1 MSKINT
7 HGLKMT
13 GLKAASGNTRDYGYY
28 SPSYDEIFY
37 DRSTGKV
44 WTVYQYSLGHNSWTV
59 YHDASVLKIC
69 DASNHMTMQQIADA
83 IARAVNLVSEGIH
96 SSVV

>member
-13 GLKAASGNTRDYGYY
+13 GLKAASGSTQNYGAF

-37 DRSTGKV
+37 NRSTGEV
-44 WTVYQYSLGHNSWTV
+44 WTVYQHSLGHNSWTV
-59 YHDASVLKIC
+59 YHDASILKIC

-83 IARAVNLVSEGIH
+83 IAKTVNLADAMDIA
-96 SSVV
+96 